1 MSPSAL
7 ELLREALALEEA
19 DRASLAGA
27 LIESLES
34 EADQDAA
41 GVWEATVRRRLEQL
55 DTGEVKPIGWTE
67 VRERLFSGFE

>member
-1 MSPSAL
+1 MSPTAS

-34 EADQDAA
+34 EPDQDAA
-41 GVWEATVRRRLEQL
+41 GSWEATIRRRIEELGSGKVQL
-55 DTGEVKPIGWTE
+55 VGWSE
-67 VRERLFSGFE
+67 VRERLFRGFE